1 MTDEERATMKKRMQF
16 EMLITSIIYD
26 PFTFRLAPNVIIT
39 HILQAYDEVTSGK
52 AD

>member
-26 PFTFRLAPNVIIT
+26 PFVLRQAPNVVIS
-39 HILQAYDEVTSGK
+39 HILQAYDEVTDDK
-52 AD
+52 Q